1 LKKDG
6 QAAKLMIIF
15 GTYSFCCRFF
25 LFNSN
30 SNRSGG
36 SQLNNSHIN
45 LNEIKKDALKEV
57 GNIGAGN
64 AATAFSEVLDRKI
77 EIDVPSVE
85 IIPLEDVSTITGSE
99 EDHVAGVLFKVSG
112 EAPGT
117 ILFVF
122 PSSTIKYLIEVVMD
136 KKIEPEEMGE
146 IEISLLKEL
155 GNILSGSY
163 LKSIGDMT
171 NLNMNQSVPGFSYD
185 MAGAILS
192 STMISASSTGENVL
206 LIETEFMDCEEKIDG
221 YFFFIPQVES
231 LSIILKS
238 LGLSGDE

>member
-1 LKKDG
+1 
-6 QAAKLMIIF
+6 M
-15 GTYSFCCRFF
+15 
-25 LFNSN
+25 NV
-30 SNRSGG
+30 
-36 SQLNNSHIN
+36 NNSQFG
-45 LNEIKKDALKEV
+45 LDDIKKDALREV

-112 EAPGT
+112 DAPGT

-122 PSSTIKYLIEVVMD
+122 PSSTIKYLVEVVMD

-146 IEISLLKEL
+146 MEVSLLKEL

-171 NLNMNQSVPGFSYD
+171 DLNMNQSIPGFSYD

-206 LIETEFMDCEEKIDG
+206 LIETEFMDGENKIEG
-221 YFFFIPQVES
+221 YFFFIPEVES
-231 LSIILKS
+231 LSIILNS

>member
-1 LKKDG
+1 
-6 QAAKLMIIF
+6 M
-15 GTYSFCCRFF
+15 
-25 LFNSN
+25 
-30 SNRSGG
+30 
-36 SQLNNSHIN
+36 NNSHIN

-206 LIETEFMDCEEKIDG
+206 LIETEFMDGEEKIEG

>member
-1 LKKDG
+1 
-6 QAAKLMIIF
+6 M
-15 GTYSFCCRFF
+15 
-25 LFNSN
+25 NV
-30 SNRSGG
+30 
-36 SQLNNSHIN
+36 NNSQFG
-45 LNEIKKDALKEV
+45 LDDIKKDALREV

-112 EAPGT
+112 DAPGT

-122 PSSTIKYLIEVVMD
+122 PSSTIKYLVEVVMD
-136 KKIEPEEMGE
+136 KTIEPEEMGE
-146 IEISLLKEL
+146 MEVSLLKEL

-171 NLNMNQSVPGFSYD
+171 DLNMNQSIPGFSYD

-206 LIETEFMDCEEKIDG
+206 LIETEFMDGENKIEG
-221 YFFFIPQVES
+221 YFFFIPEVES
-231 LSIILKS
+231 LSIILNS

>member
-1 LKKDG
+1 MKV
-6 QAAKLMIIF
+6 
-15 GTYSFCCRFF
+15 
-25 LFNSN
+25 
-30 SNRSGG
+30 
-36 SQLNNSHIN
+36 NNSQFG
-45 LNEIKKDALKEV
+45 LDDIKKDALREV

-112 EAPGT
+112 DAPGT

-122 PSSTIKYLIEVVMD
+122 PSSTIKYLVEVVMD

-146 IEISLLKEL
+146 MEVSLLKEL

-171 NLNMNQSVPGFSYD
+171 DLNMNQSIPGFSYD

-206 LIETEFMDCEEKIDG
+206 LIETEFMDGENKIEG
-221 YFFFIPQVES
+221 YFFFIPEVES
-231 LSIILKS
+231 LSIILNS

>member
-1 LKKDG
+1 
-6 QAAKLMIIF
+6 M
-15 GTYSFCCRFF
+15 
-25 LFNSN
+25 NV
-30 SNRSGG
+30 
-36 SQLNNSHIN
+36 NNSQFG
-45 LNEIKKDALKEV
+45 LDDIKKDALREV

-112 EAPGT
+112 DAPGT

-122 PSSTIKYLIEVVMD
+122 PSSTIKYLVEVVMD

-146 IEISLLKEL
+146 MEVSLLKEL

-171 NLNMNQSVPGFSYD
+171 DLNMNQSIPGFSYD

-192 STMISASSTGENVL
+192 STMISASKTGENVL
-206 LIETEFMDCEEKIDG
+206 LIETEFMDGEEKIEG

>member
-1 LKKDG
+1 LDNTN
-6 QAAKLMIIF
+6 F
-15 GTYSFCCRFF
+15 G
-25 LFNSN
+25 LNSI
-30 SNRSGG
+30 
-36 SQLNNSHIN
+36 QQ
-45 LNEIKKDALKEV
+45 DALKEV

-64 AATAFSEVLDRKI
+64 AATAFSKVLDRKVEI
-77 EIDVPSVE
+77 EVPSIE

-99 EDHVAGVLFKVSG
+99 EDHVAGILFKVTG

-117 ILFVF
+117 ILFIF
-122 PSSTIKYLIEVVMD
+122 PSSTIKYLVEVVMD
-136 KKIEPEEMGE
+136 KKIEAEEIGE
-146 IEISLLKEL
+146 MEESLLKEL

-171 NLNMNQSVPGFSYD
+171 DLNMTQSVPGFSFD

-206 LIETEFMDCEEKIDG
+206 LIETEFMDGERKIEG

-231 LSIILKS
+231 LSTILNS
-238 LGLSGDE
+238 LGFDNDE

>member
-1 LKKDG
+1 
-6 QAAKLMIIF
+6 M
-15 GTYSFCCRFF
+15 
-25 LFNSN
+25 
-30 SNRSGG
+30 
-36 SQLNNSHIN
+36 NNSQIN
-45 LNEIKKDALKEV
+45 LNDIKKDALKEV

-64 AATAFSEVLDRKI
+64 AATAFSEVLDKKI

-85 IIPLEDVSTITGSE
+85 IIPLENVSTITGSE

-146 IEISLLKEL
+146 IETSLLKEL

-171 NLNMNQSVPGFSYD
+171 DLNMNQSVPGFSYD

-192 STMISASSTGENVL
+192 STMISASSTGDNVL
-206 LIETEFMDCEEKIDG
+206 LIETEFMDGEEKIEG
-221 YFFFIPQVES
+221 YFFFIPQVKS
-231 LSIILKS
+231 LAIILKS

>member
-1 LKKDG
+1 MAIYRVQEEIK
-6 QAAKLMIIF
+6 
-15 GTYSFCCRFF
+15 
-25 LFNSN
+25 
-30 SNRSGG
+30 
-36 SQLNNSHIN
+36 LNNSQNN
-45 LNEIKKDALKEV
+45 LSDLQKDALREV

-64 AATAFSEVLDRKI
+64 AATAFSEVLNRKI

-85 IIPLEDVSTITGSE
+85 IIPLEEVSTITGSE
-99 EDHVAGVLFKVSG
+99 EDHVAGVLFRVCG

-122 PSSTIKYLIEVVMD
+122 PSTTIKYLVEVVMD

-146 IEISLLKEL
+146 VETSLLKEL

-163 LKSIGDMT
+163 LRSIGDMT
-171 NLNMNQSVPGFSYD
+171 NLEMNQSVPGFSYD

-206 LIETEFMDCEEKIDG
+206 LIETEFMDGEEKIEG

-231 LSIILKS
+231 LSIILSS

>member
-1 LKKDG
+1 
-6 QAAKLMIIF
+6 M
-15 GTYSFCCRFF
+15 
-25 LFNSN
+25 
-30 SNRSGG
+30 
-36 SQLNNSHIN
+36 NNSHIN

-136 KKIEPEEMGE
+136 KKIEPEDMGE

-206 LIETEFMDCEEKIDG
+206 LIETEFMDGEEKIEG

>member
-1 LKKDG
+1 
-6 QAAKLMIIF
+6 
-15 GTYSFCCRFF
+15 
-25 LFNSN
+25 
-30 SNRSGG
+30 
-36 SQLNNSHIN
+36 LNNSHIN

-206 LIETEFMDCEEKIDG
+206 LIETEFMDGEEKIEG

>member
-1 LKKDG
+1 
-6 QAAKLMIIF
+6 M
-15 GTYSFCCRFF
+15 
-25 LFNSN
+25 
-30 SNRSGG
+30 
-36 SQLNNSHIN
+36 NNSQIT
-45 LNEIKKDALKEV
+45 LNHIKKDALKEV

-77 EIDVPSVE
+77 KIDVPSVE

-99 EDHVAGVLFKVSG
+99 EDHVAGVLFQVSG
-112 EAPGT
+112 DAPGT

-136 KKIEPEEMGE
+136 KKIEPEAMGE
-146 IEISLLKEL
+146 IETSLLKEL

-171 NLNMNQSVPGFSYD
+171 KLNMNQSVPGFSYD

-206 LIETEFMDCEEKIDG
+206 LIETEFRDGTAKIEG
-221 YFFFIPQVES
+221 YFFFIPQLES

-238 LGLSGDE
+238 LGLRLDE

>member
-1 LKKDG
+1 MG
-6 QAAKLMIIF
+6 NTNF
-15 GTYSFCCRFF
+15 G
-25 LFNSN
+25 LNSI
-30 SNRSGG
+30 
-36 SQLNNSHIN
+36 QQ
-45 LNEIKKDALKEV
+45 DALKEV

-64 AATAFSEVLDRKI
+64 AATAFSKVLDRKVEI
-77 EIDVPSVE
+77 EVPSIE

-99 EDHVAGVLFKVSG
+99 EDHVAGILFKVTG

-117 ILFVF
+117 ILFIF
-122 PSSTIKYLIEVVMD
+122 PSSTIKYLVEVVMD
-136 KKIEPEEMGE
+136 KKIEAEEIGE
-146 IEISLLKEL
+146 MEESLLKEL

-171 NLNMNQSVPGFSYD
+171 DLNMTQSVPGFSFD

-206 LIETEFMDCEEKIDG
+206 LIETEFMDGERKIEG

-231 LSIILKS
+231 LSTILNS
-238 LGLSGDE
+238 LGFDNDE

>member
-1 LKKDG
+1 MAILRV
-6 QAAKLMIIF
+6 QE
-15 GTYSFCCRFF
+15 
-25 LFNSN
+25 
-30 SNRSGG
+30 
-36 SQLNNSHIN
+36 
-45 LNEIKKDALKEV
+45 EIKLNKSQDNLSELQKDALREV

-64 AATAFSEVLDRKI
+64 AATAFSEVLDRRI
-77 EIDVPSVE
+77 EIDVPSIE
-85 IIPLEDVSTITGSE
+85 IIPLEEVSTITGNE
-99 EDHVAGVLFKVSG
+99 EDHVAGVLFRVSG

-117 ILFVF
+117 ILFIF
-122 PSSTIKYLIEVVMD
+122 PSSTIKYLVEVVMD
-136 KKIEPEEMGE
+136 KIIEPEEMGE

-163 LKSIGDMT
+163 LRSIGDMT
-171 NLNMNQSVPGFSYD
+171 NLDMNQSVPGFSYD

-206 LIETEFMDCEEKIDG
+206 LIETEFMDGEEKIEG

-231 LSIILKS
+231 LSIILGS

>member
-1 LKKDG
+1 
-6 QAAKLMIIF
+6 M
-15 GTYSFCCRFF
+15 
-25 LFNSN
+25 NV
-30 SNRSGG
+30 
-36 SQLNNSHIN
+36 NNSQFG
-45 LNEIKKDALKEV
+45 LDDIKKDALREV

-112 EAPGT
+112 DAPGT

-122 PSSTIKYLIEVVMD
+122 PSSTIKYLVEVVMD

-146 IEISLLKEL
+146 MEVSLLKEL

-171 NLNMNQSVPGFSYD
+171 GLNMNQSIPGFSYD

-206 LIETEFMDCEEKIDG
+206 LIETEFMDGENKIEG
-221 YFFFIPQVES
+221 YFFFIPEVES
-231 LSIILKS
+231 LSIILNS

>member
-1 LKKDG
+1 MDV
-6 QAAKLMIIF
+6 
-15 GTYSFCCRFF
+15 
-25 LFNSN
+25 
-30 SNRSGG
+30 
-36 SQLNNSHIN
+36 NNSQFG
-45 LNEIKKDALKEV
+45 LDDIKKDALREV

-112 EAPGT
+112 DAPGT

-122 PSSTIKYLIEVVMD
+122 PSSTIKYLVEVVMD
-136 KKIEPEEMGE
+136 KTIEPEEMGE
-146 IEISLLKEL
+146 MEVSLLKEL

-171 NLNMNQSVPGFSYD
+171 DLNMNQSIPGFSYD

-206 LIETEFMDCEEKIDG
+206 LIETEFMDGENKIEG
-221 YFFFIPQVES
+221 YFFFIPEVES
-231 LSIILKS
+231 LSIILSS

>member
-1 LKKDG
+1 MDNTN
-6 QAAKLMIIF
+6 F
-15 GTYSFCCRFF
+15 G
-25 LFNSN
+25 LNSI
-30 SNRSGG
+30 
-36 SQLNNSHIN
+36 QQ
-45 LNEIKKDALKEV
+45 DALKEV

-64 AATAFSEVLDRKI
+64 AATAFSKVLDRKVEI
-77 EIDVPSVE
+77 EVPSIE

-99 EDHVAGVLFKVSG
+99 EDHVAGILFKVTG

-117 ILFVF
+117 ILFIF
-122 PSSTIKYLIEVVMD
+122 PSSTIKYLVEVVMD
-136 KKIEPEEMGE
+136 KKIEAEEIGE
-146 IEISLLKEL
+146 MEESLLKEL

-171 NLNMNQSVPGFSYD
+171 DLNMTQSVPGFSFD

-206 LIETEFMDCEEKIDG
+206 LIETEFMDGERKIEG

-231 LSIILKS
+231 LSTILNS
-238 LGLSGDE
+238 LGFDNDE

>member
-1 LKKDG
+1 MKV
-6 QAAKLMIIF
+6 
-15 GTYSFCCRFF
+15 
-25 LFNSN
+25 
-30 SNRSGG
+30 
-36 SQLNNSHIN
+36 NNSQFG
-45 LNEIKKDALKEV
+45 LDDIKKDALREV

-112 EAPGT
+112 DAPGT

-122 PSSTIKYLIEVVMD
+122 PSSTIKYLVEVVMD
-136 KKIEPEEMGE
+136 KTIEPEEMGE
-146 IEISLLKEL
+146 MEVSLLKEL

-171 NLNMNQSVPGFSYD
+171 DLNMNQSIPGFSYD

-206 LIETEFMDCEEKIDG
+206 LIETEFMDGENKIEG
-221 YFFFIPQVES
+221 YFFFIPEVES
-231 LSIILKS
+231 LSIILNS

>member
-1 LKKDG
+1 MKV
-6 QAAKLMIIF
+6 
-15 GTYSFCCRFF
+15 
-25 LFNSN
+25 
-30 SNRSGG
+30 
-36 SQLNNSHIN
+36 NNSQFG
-45 LNEIKKDALKEV
+45 LDDIKKDALREV

-112 EAPGT
+112 DAPGT

-122 PSSTIKYLIEVVMD
+122 PSSTIKYLVEVVMD
-136 KKIEPEEMGE
+136 KTIEPEEMGE
-146 IEISLLKEL
+146 MEVSLLKEL

-171 NLNMNQSVPGFSYD
+171 DLNMNQSIPGFSYD

-206 LIETEFMDCEEKIDG
+206 LIETEFMDGENKIEG
-221 YFFFIPQVES
+221 YFFFIPEVES
-231 LSIILKS
+231 LSIILSS